1 MTKTYLK
8 FRTRVTVISC
18 CLIFAWAGLSARLF
32 QIMVIDSD
40 VYRKQGISQGQR
52 QERLLAVRGNIYD
65 TNNVPLTRN
74 IIHYSIAAHP
84 SKINDKAKFA
94 DLISESTGRESDFY
108 LNKLNSKADFVYLD
122 RNMRRDKVESILGQR
137 IPGLVI
143 DRKSRRSY
151 PHTFVGSQVIGFTDV
166 DDKGLTGIEKEY
178 NAYLTGTHGW
188 VVKSINGEGRSQVKT
203 SFPIKL
209 PIDGSNIQLTID
221 LEYQSILQE
230 ELSRSINETRA
241 KGAMGVLMDPQT
253 GAVLAMASL
262 PDYNP
267 NQPGSSPTENQK
279 NRVITDQFEPG
290 STFKIITA
298 TAAVA
303 TRTVSLYDEFYC
315 EEGKFTVA
323 GKTISDHE
331 KFGLLTFPQI
341 IVHSSNVGTIKIAQK
356 IGQNPLYR
364 FARDYGFGTPTGIR
378 FPGEM
383 QGTLRKTKDWSEIS
397 LAEVAIGYE
406 VGVTA
411 LQLASAYSSIA
422 NGGFLLKPRLVKQI
436 LSPDGK
442 IVFAEKPEVIRKV
455 AGPEIMSTI
464 KDMLVQVVESGTGT
478 KAHIQ
483 GWSVAGKTG
492 TAHKFVDGSYSKN
505 QYISN
510 FAGFFPAEDPQVV
523 GVIILDEPNYG
534 YHWGGYG
541 AAPVFRRVAQRIIN
555 MDDSIQYH
563 KPKTNFNKPMYA
575 GATQQ
580 DDLGLVP
587 INTVASYPKY
597 QDGYTIVPN
606 VRGMSIRKAKQ
617 VLIASNMRAS
627 FTGSGHVVWQSPKP
641 GTKKLPG
648 SLCTMGLN

>member
-8 FRTRVTVISC
+8 FRARVTVLSC

-32 QIMVIDSD
+32 QIMVTDSD
-40 VYRKQGISQGQR
+40 SYREQGIRQGQR
-52 QERLLAVRGNIYD
+52 QEPLLAVRGNIYD
-65 TNNVPLTRN
+65 TKNTPLTRN
-74 IIHYSIAAHP
+74 LIHYSLAAHP
-84 SKINDKAKFA
+84 SKVKNKTRFA
-94 DLISESTGRESDFY
+94 NLLSKSTGKEPSYY
-108 LNKLNSKADFVYLD
+108 LNKLKSKADFIYLD
-122 RNMRRDKVESILGQR
+122 RNLRRAKVEPILGQR

-151 PHTFVGSQVIGFTDV
+151 PHTFIGSQVIGFTDV
-166 DDKGLTGIEKEY
+166 DDKGLTGIEKEF
-178 NAYLTGTHGW
+178 NGHLAGTHGW
-188 VVKSINGEGRSQVKT
+188 VVKSVNGEGRSQVKT
-203 SFPIKL
+203 SFPIKP

-230 ELSRSINETRA
+230 ELSRRIKETSA
-241 KGAMGVLMDPQT
+241 AGAMGVLMDPQT
-253 GAVLAMASL
+253 GAILAMASL
-262 PDYNP
+262 PDFDP
-267 NQPGSSPTENQK
+267 NRPGSSPIENQK
-279 NRVITDQFEPG
+279 NRVVTDQFEPG
-290 STFKIITA
+290 STYKIVAA
-298 TAAVA
+298 TAALA
-303 TRTVSLYDEFYC
+303 TNTVSLYDEFYC
-315 EEGKFTVA
+315 EDGQFTVA

-341 IVHSSNVGTIKIAQK
+341 IAHSSNVGTIKIAQN
-356 IGQNPLYR
+356 IGQNPLYQ
-364 FARDYGFGTPTGIR
+364 FSRDYGFGTPTGIR
-378 FPGEM
+378 FPGEV
-383 QGTLRKTKDWSEIS
+383 QGILRKTKDWREIS

-411 LQLASAYSSIA
+411 LQLASAYSAIA

-436 LSPDGK
+436 LSPEGK
-442 IVFAEKPEVIRKV
+442 VVYAEKPEVIRKV
-455 AGPEIMSTI
+455 AAPEIMSTI
-464 KDMLVQVVESGTGT
+464 KDMLVQVVKSGTGT
-478 KAHIQ
+478 KAGLQ

-492 TAHKFVDGSYSKN
+492 TAHKFIDGAYSQNK
-505 QYISN
+505 YISN

-523 GVIILDEPNYG
+523 GVIILDEPRYG

-563 KPKTNFNKPMYA
+563 KPKTDFSKPLYA
-575 GATQQ
+575 DASEQGNM
-580 DDLGLVP
+580 GLVP

-597 QDGYTIVPN
+597 QDGYTIVPD